1 MLNIGCNFQ
10 KLHLVIQKDPFG
22 EQEDTEATP
31 AGWSDF
37 EAKLFGG
44 MGGPV

>member
-1 MLNIGCNFQ
+1 MLNIGCNSQ
-10 KLHLVIQKDPFG
+10 KFHLVTQKEPFG
-22 EQEDTEATP
+22 VQEETEAAP

-37 EAKLFGG
+37 EAKQFGG